1 MPTPTIRDVAREA
14 GVSTATVSYVLN
26 DSRRV
31 AEETRQRVLQAA
43 QRLGYRANII
53 ARNLQASET
62 RLLGYTWRPTPPHQ
76 FNPILDQFLN
86 AIAQAAARHQYHIL
100 TFPTT
105 SIEEEIAIY
114 RDMVLTG
121 QVDGFV
127 LSNTNLDDPRV
138 RALLEIGFPFVAF
151 GRSNPEWDF
160 PWVDVDGVHGVV
172 LATQHLIERGHRRI
186 GCLAWPEASLTG
198 QYRLEGYLQTIAEA
212 GLAVEPA
219 WILRTE
225 NTYED
230 AYSTART
237 MLSLPRSQRPSAV
250 IALSDLMAIGAMNA
264 AADLGI
270 EVGRELAVVGFDDA
284 PVARFLRPPLSSLA
298 QPISEVGERLATM
311 LIDLVNGRQ
320 PAEPHVLL
328 KPSLVVRASS
338 AFRYTD

>member
-31 AEETRQRVLQAA
+31 AEETRQRVLKAA

-62 RLLGYTWRPTPPHQ
+62 RLLGYTWRPTPPDQ

-86 AIAQAAARHQYHIL
+86 AIAQAAARHEYHIL

-198 QYRLEGYLQTIAEA
+198 QYRLEGYLQTMAEA
-212 GLAVEPA
+212 ELAVDPA
-219 WILRTE
+219 WVMRTE

-230 AYSTART
+230 AYRTACA
-237 MLSLPRSQRPSAV
+237 MLSLPRPQRPSAV